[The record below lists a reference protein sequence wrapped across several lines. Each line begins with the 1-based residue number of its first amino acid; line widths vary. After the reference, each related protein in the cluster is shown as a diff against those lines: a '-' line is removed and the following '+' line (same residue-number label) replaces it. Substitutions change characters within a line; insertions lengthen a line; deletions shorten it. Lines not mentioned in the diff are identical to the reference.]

1 MKRLIRLFV
10 VSLAAIGLL
19 LGSPGM
25 AGADSGVAVITGTA
39 TTSNLGLPPVN
50 GATGTWGI
58 TTTGCVVSAPAPCA
72 VLNASG
78 TLQPVGH
85 EVLGGGG
92 VGPGCGASSG
102 HGSGTYGSHAL
113 SNIHWVSSIGSLFPV
128 TADVAGG
135 GNVVALVQVS
145 PTDPTSCATGSADSF
160 GVRIIAALV
169 H

>member
-1 MKRLIRLFV
+1 MKRFIRLFV
-10 VSLAAIGLL
+10 VSMAAIGLL

-39 TTSNLGLPPVN
+39 TTSNLGVPPVN
-50 GATGTWGI
+50 GATGTWSI
-58 TTTGCVVSAPAPCA
+58 STNACVVAVPSCA
-72 VLNASG
+72 ALNASG
-78 TLQPVGH
+78 TLHPVGH
-85 EVLGGGG
+85 EVLGGG

-102 HGSGTYGSHAL
+102 HGSGSYGTHGL

-128 TADVAGG
+128 TADVDGG

-145 PTDPTSCATGSADSF
+145 PSDPTACATGTANSF
-160 GVRIIAALV
+160 GVRIIAVLV